1 MRLNNLFIYP
11 QHIHFA
17 TVKYGLLLDLWFK
30 VEHILNYFQN
40 IPFSQIDIIGISVVG
55 FGILMGW
62 YYTFVYHFRVKPINS
77 ENSNQFSEPVSVI
90 ICAKNAVLLLEDNL
104 HLWLEQDY
112 PEFEVIVVD
121 DCSGDET
128 AYFLVRESE
137 KEPRLKYV
145 LLDPT
150 VIKNGS
156 KKLALTLGIKKA
168 QYKNI
173 LLTDADCLP
182 VGNQWIQEMMNS
194 KTKEKNIVLGISP
207 VDGGK
212 GFLGGL
218 VEYENLFT
226 ALNYTGMAMAGLP
239 YMGVG
244 RNLSYTK
251 DIYDS
256 VNGFS
261 SHHHIPAGD
270 DDLFIQSVSN
280 GLNTSVCLSTNS
292 FTTTKGP
299 KNFQHYWRQKMRHLW
314 VGRMYRSGVKFHL
327 MWYPLS
333 QLIFWISLVLFF
345 IIGSHWIYPTALVS
359 LKLITEW
366 IIYFRKGKKLQMRK
380 GANWYP
386 IYNLVTT
393 VWYPYISIRAY
404 FKKRII
410 W

>member
-1 MRLNNLFIYP
+1 MEQF
-11 QHIHFA
+11 
-17 TVKYGLLLDLWFK
+17 
-30 VEHILNYFQN
+30 LNYFQHLP
-40 IPFSQIDIIGISVVG
+40 ISQVDIAGISIVG
-55 FGILMGW
+55 FTILLGW
-62 YYTFVYHFRVKPINS
+62 YYTFVYHFRVKPI
-77 ENSNQFSEPVSVI
+77 ENKTTDNFKEPVSVI

-104 HLWLEQDY
+104 PVWLEQDY

-145 LLDPT
+145 LLDPS

-182 VGNQWIQEMMNS
+182 ASNQWIQDMMNAR
-194 KTKEKNIVLGISP
+194 TKEKHIVLGISP

-226 ALNYTGMAMAGLP
+226 ALQYSGMAMAGLP

-251 DIYDS
+251 ELYDS

-280 GLNTSVCLSTNS
+280 GANTTVCLNPTS
-292 FTTTKGP
+292 FTNTKGP
-299 KNFQHYWRQKMRHLW
+299 KDFKNYWRQKMRHLW
-314 VGRMYRSGVKFHL
+314 VGRMYRGSVKFHL

-333 QLIFWISLVLFF
+333 QLLFWVSIILFF
-345 IIGSHWIYPTALVS
+345 ILGSHWIYPTVLIT
-359 LKLITEW
+359 LKLTTEW

-380 GANWYP
+380 GSNWYP
-386 IYNLVTT
+386 VYNLITT
-393 VWYPYISIRAY
+393 FWYPYIGIRAY